1 MVMSREKLKEL
12 LKRRSTR
19 VGSIVI
25 AAAIVFSGSMWAW
38 KDSQTTGVPEL
49 VSYVDPAETAEIA
62 DEETPLAKPK
72 LSKKSATLDVG
83 KTLTLKLKNN
93 KKKVKW
99 TTSSKKV
106 ATVTSKGKIT
116 AKGAGKATI
125 TAKVGSKKYT
135 CKITVKA
142 KTVTVNASKA
152 GKGTTTTATA
162 AGARIGASAYITAR
176 TGDFAWA
183 KVTPK
188 VANAFNTLGMKLV
201 VNPGVNYDG
210 VFTAQTGTITVKA
223 QNGTVYHELGHFL
236 AFIAGNYDKSAK
248 FAGVYSAEKGLYTEH
263 NKAYVCS
270 SPAEYFAESYC
281 QYILANGELK
291 ASRPQTYAAIEEAL
305 SKVTDAQVTMIQR
318 IYGSMWK

>member
-12 LKRRSTR
+12 LKRRSTK

-38 KDSQTTGVPEL
+38 KDSQTTDVPEL

-72 LSKKSATLDVG
+72 LSKKSATLNVG
-83 KTLTLKLKNN
+83 KSLKLTLKNN

-99 TTSSKKV
+99 STSNKKV
-106 ATVTSKGKIT
+106 ATVSNGKIT

-142 KTVTVNASKA
+142 NKVNVNKSKT
-152 GKGTTTTATA
+152 GKSTTTTATA

-248 FAGVYSAEKGLYTEH
+248 FTGIYNAEKGLYTEH

-270 SPAEYFAESYC
+270 SAAEYFAESYC

-305 SKVTDAQVTMIQR
+305 SKVTDAQVSMIQK
-318 IYGSMWK
+318 IYGAMWK

>member
-1 MVMSREKLKEL
+1 
-12 LKRRSTR
+12 
-19 VGSIVI
+19 
-25 AAAIVFSGSMWAW
+25 
-38 KDSQTTGVPEL
+38 
-49 VSYVDPAETAEIA
+49 
-62 DEETPLAKPK
+62 
-72 LSKKSATLDVG
+72 
-83 KTLTLKLKNN
+83 
-93 KKKVKW
+93 
-99 TTSSKKV
+99 
-106 ATVTSKGKIT
+106 
-116 AKGAGKATI
+116 
-125 TAKVGSKKYT
+125 
-135 CKITVKA
+135 
-142 KTVTVNASKA
+142 
-152 GKGTTTTATA
+152 
-162 AGARIGASAYITAR
+162 
-176 TGDFAWA
+176 
-183 KVTPK
+183 
-188 VANAFNTLGMKLV
+188 MKLV

>member
-1 MVMSREKLKEL
+1 MSREKLKEL
-12 LKRRSTR
+12 LKRRSTK

-38 KDSQTTGVPEL
+38 KDSQTTDVPEL

-72 LSKKSATLDVG
+72 LSKKSATLNVG
-83 KTLTLKLKNN
+83 KSLKLTLKNN

-99 TTSSKKV
+99 STSNKKV
-106 ATVTSKGKIT
+106 ATVSNGKIT

-142 KTVTVNASKA
+142 NKVNVNKSKT
-152 GKGTTTTATA
+152 GKSTTTTATA

-248 FAGVYSAEKGLYTEH
+248 FTGIYNAEKGLYTEH

-270 SPAEYFAESYC
+270 SAAEYFAESYC

-305 SKVTDAQVTMIQR
+305 SKVTDAQVSMIQK
-318 IYGSMWK
+318 IYGAMWK